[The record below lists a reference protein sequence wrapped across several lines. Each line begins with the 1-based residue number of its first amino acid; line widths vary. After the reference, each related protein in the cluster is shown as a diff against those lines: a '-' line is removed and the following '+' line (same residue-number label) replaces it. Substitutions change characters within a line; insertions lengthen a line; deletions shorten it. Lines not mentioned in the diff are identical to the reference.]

1 MPEPDRS
8 LELLFEEIVEGR
20 MSRRQALRRL
30 GAAGFAMSS
39 AGTLLAACGGTKG
52 TNTNDPTKAVSGN
65 HPKTKIG
72 EIDFSNWQLY
82 IDKATIPDFEKQ
94 YPGSKVK
101 YTEDINDN
109 EEFFGKVR
117 QQLQRGDSID
127 RDIVALTDWMAARWI
142 RAGWVEPLDKRNIP
156 NFKNLQD
163 NLKSPKFDPHRSYS
177 LPWQSGMTAIG
188 YNRRKTGR
196 DLTSIN
202 DLFDPK
208 FKGRVSLLT
217 DPRDSAGLVMI
228 GEGKDMNS
236 VTLDDARAAIAK
248 IDKAN
253 RSGQIRSFTG
263 NDYTSDLTQGN
274 LWVSVAYSGDVIQ
287 LQADNPDLKF
297 VIPDEGAI
305 LWTDNMMLPQKPP
318 HPYAAETFMNFVYE
332 PKIAAQ
338 IAAEVNYVTPVK
350 GAQEELAKIDPKLAS
365 NPLIFPSDADR
376 AKLQPYP
383 QLSPEDERT
392 MVEEMQKVTGA

>member
-1 MPEPDRS
+1 MPERDRS
-8 LELLFEEIVEGR
+8 LDLLFEEIVEGR
-20 MSRRQALRRL
+20 LSRRQVLRRL

-39 AGTLLAACGGTKG
+39 AGTFLAACGGTKG
-52 TNTNDPTKAVSGN
+52 TNTKDPTKAVSGD

-82 IDKATIPDFEKQ
+82 IDKKTLPAFEKQ
-94 YPGSKVK
+94 YPGSSVK
-101 YTEDINDN
+101 YTEEINDN

-117 QQLQRGDSID
+117 QQLQRGDSLD
-127 RDIVALTDWMAARWI
+127 RDIVVLTDWMAARWI
-142 RAGWVEPLDKRNIP
+142 RGDWVEPLDKGNIP

-163 NLKSPKFDPHRSYS
+163 NLKSPKFDPTRSYS

-188 YNRRKTGR
+188 YNRKKTGR
-196 DLTSIN
+196 ALNSIN
-202 DLFDPK
+202 DLFDSK
-208 FKGRVSLLT
+208 FKGRVSFLS

-228 GEGKDMNS
+228 GDGKDMNN
-236 VTLDDARAAIAK
+236 VTLDDARAAIDK

-253 RSGQIRSFTG
+253 RSGQIRRFTG
-263 NDYTSDLTQGN
+263 NDYTSDLAQGN
-274 LWVSVAYSGDVIQ
+274 LWVAIAYSGDVIQ
-287 LQADNPDLKF
+287 LQADNPDLEF
-297 VIPDEGAI
+297 VVPEEGAI

-318 HPYAAETFMNFVYE
+318 HPYAAETLMNYVYE
-332 PKIAAQ
+332 PPVAAQ
-338 IAAEVNYVTPVK
+338 IAAYVNYVTPVK
-350 GAQEELAKIDPKLAS
+350 GAQQELQKTDPKLAG